1 MIINEK
7 KNVVSVYSFQAKP
20 YRNEFSD
27 VDENILIFTSVRN

>member
-7 KNVVSVYSFQAKP
+7 KKVVSVYSFHAKP

-27 VDENILIFTSVRN
+27 VDKNMLIFTSVEN